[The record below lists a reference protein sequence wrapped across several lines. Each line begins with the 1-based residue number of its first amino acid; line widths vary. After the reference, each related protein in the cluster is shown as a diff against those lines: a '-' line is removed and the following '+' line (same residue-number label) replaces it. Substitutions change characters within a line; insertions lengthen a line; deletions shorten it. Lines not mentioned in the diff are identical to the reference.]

1 MREKHGVIEELM
13 LWGKSALIYGGE
25 RPLLSKGPVCLDL
38 KDKQVLTR
46 G

>member
-1 MREKHGVIEELM
+1 MREKHGIIEELT
-13 LWGKSALIYGGE
+13 LWGRSALIYGEE
-25 RPLLSKGPVCLDL
+25 RPLLSKGPVGLDL